1 MSSDQTGS
9 RVAAVTACYIVP
21 IPLEILATSLRVY
34 ARQRQSRAGLDKF
47 ALDDFF
53 IIFATVR
60 DPTIQKSFSPY
71 GETMANIALQVCAV
85 GQCCVGLAYG

>member
-21 IPLEILATSLRVY
+21 IPLEILATSLRIY
-34 ARQRQSRAGLDKF
+34 ARQRQGQSQAKLSRF

-53 IIFATVR
+53 ILFATVR
-60 DPTIQKSFSPY
+60 GDSMSDSFRLSVSKPDDS
-71 GETMANIALQVCAV
+71 V
-85 GQCCVGLAYG
+85 